1 MATHE
6 KFAEERTS
14 IEPRLEAYIATLR
27 AQNNGSEAMTTQIR
41 RLQESLYQLQNDE
54 LQAADN
60 SDKLRRA
67 VADLTAANAD
77 IQLEITSAKEFQQ
90 KVEAA
95 AEIASVIERVIGLAL
110 A

>member
-1 MATHE
+1 MDTHLQ
-6 KFAEERTS
+6 FAQKRTS
-14 IEPRLEAYIATLR
+14 IKPRLEAYIAALR
-27 AQNNGSEAMTTQIR
+27 AQNDGSEAMTTQIR
-41 RLQESLYQLQNDE
+41 RLQESLYKLQNDE

-60 SDKLRRA
+60 SDDLRRA

-77 IQLEITSAKEFQQ
+77 IQREITSAKDFQQ